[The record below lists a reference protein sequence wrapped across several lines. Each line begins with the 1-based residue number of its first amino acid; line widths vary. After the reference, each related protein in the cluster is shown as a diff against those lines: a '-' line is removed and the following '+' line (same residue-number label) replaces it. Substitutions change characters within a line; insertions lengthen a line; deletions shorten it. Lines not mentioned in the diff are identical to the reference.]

1 MATFAAVNMKLSVA
15 AAFLWAVA
23 FLVGSFADPYQDV
36 RTASQLGSMLFSEKA
51 LSKDSSV
58 SCASCHKPQYAF
70 ADTAALSTGIYG
82 KPTRRNTPS
91 VLNMANRSA
100 FFWDGRAAT
109 LQQQAL
115 MPISHPHEMG
125 LPLEDAVTRLQKSPL
140 YIKLFRRVFS
150 KPASAKNLAE
160 AIAAFERSLETDSSR
175 FDIWDA
181 GDGPEQLTESEERG
195 RKLFIGDK
203 AKCFDCH
210 FGPDF
215 TGDEFKNV
223 GTYNGKNL
231 NDVGRFV
238 ITEKPEHL
246 GAFKVPG
253 LRNVALT
260 APYMHNGMFTTLEQ
274 VVDFYNN
281 ALAVVPN
288 AVNLDAS
295 LQQPLGLTPQEKAD
309 LVAFLKTL
317 SDKRYLA
324 R

>member
-1 MATFAAVNMKLSVA
+1 MKCTIALAVLSV
-15 AAFLWAVA
+15 VA
-23 FLVGSFADPYQDV
+23 LLAGSFADPYGDV
-36 RTASQLGSMLFSEKA
+36 RSAEQLGSMLFSEKA

-58 SCASCHKPQYAF
+58 SCASCHKPQFAF

-82 KPTRRNTPS
+82 KATRRNSPS

-115 MPISHPHEMG
+115 MPISHPGEMG
-125 LPLEDAVTRLQKSPL
+125 LPIEEAISRLKASPV
-140 YIKLFRRVFS
+140 YSRLFRRIFGKV
-150 KPASAKNLAE
+150 PSAKNLAE

-181 GDGPEQLTESEERG
+181 GDGPEQLTDSEERG

-231 NDVGRFV
+231 GDAGRFV
-238 ITEKPEHL
+238 ITEKPEYL

-260 APYMHNGMFTTLEQ
+260 APYMHNGMFATLEQ
-274 VVDFYNN
+274 VVDFYDNP
-281 ALAVVPN
+281 LAVVPD
-288 AVNLDAS
+288 AINLDAT
-295 LQQPLGLTPQEKAD
+295 LQKPLGLTASEKAD

-317 SDKRYLA
+317 SDKRYLP